1 MAFLGGLGKTLGL
14 NKQFVEG
21 LAGGF
26 ASSVDTK
33 IKKDMEMTQNNIDDL
48 TKIAFES
55 TATDKKRFDKELKEN
70 TELVEEIMT
79 NMGGAEG
86 MKSALAPVAAQ
97 SLISQLGLKQ
107 AVVQSR
113 DYKKNF
119 IMHGQDPI
127 KELELN
133 KKLNG
138 NSPIITLSSLAKSTV
153 SPISGVDM
161 SKLGDSANVGFM
173 KSNFLGDA
181 KDSSKEIETRSS
193 ALLEAAGVDMK
204 DTLGDKLPT
213 ALKVKLDPLILGM
226 QDNPQAEEVRLVT
239 MLKNTNREEEPELY
253 KRILEKIDLTRAIVQ
268 DITPKKGLT
277 QGETDRASNELTSI
291 VGQAFGVTTKTGGS
305 VNNPFV
311 SFKDMKEKNL
321 IALKGVN
328 YYMAEYQKSKLNSGK
343 DDYYNNYM
351 VIRQAAAEGKKVI
364 STRINGI
371 YSLEVDNASF
381 YDEDDLTK
389 LAIKREGA
397 EAKVEGSSNAKTP
410 EQVRKENK
418 EGKNNPD
425 VTISTLIP
433 EIQKLRSQGA
443 DSRVI
448 SNKKALLIEAIG
460 KKYGIKSYKEAN
472 EKLAELIGS
481 GNFDEITS

>member
-1 MAFLGGLGKTLGL
+1 MAFLGGLGKALGL

-21 LAGGF
+21 FAGGF

-33 IKKDMEMTQNNIDDL
+33 IKKDMEMTQDNIDDL

-79 NMGGAEG
+79 NMGGSEG
-86 MKSALAPVAAQ
+86 MKAPLAPVAAQ

-107 AVVQSR
+107 AVSQSR

-119 IMHGQDPI
+119 TMYGENPI
-127 KELELN
+127 EQLELN

-138 NSPIITLSSLAKSTV
+138 DIPTITLSSLAKSTV

-193 ALLEAAGVDMK
+193 ALLKAAGVDMS
-204 DTLGDKLPT
+204 DTLGEKLPT
-213 ALKVKLDPLILGM
+213 AVKVKLDPLILGM

-239 MLKNTNREEEPELY
+239 MLKNTNREENPEMY
-253 KRILEKIDLTRAIVQ
+253 QKIKSKIDLTRSIIQ
-268 DITPKKGLT
+268 DVTPKKGLSLS
-277 QGETDRASNELTSI
+277 ETRSSRNEFISI
-291 VGQAFGVTTKTGGS
+291 VGQAFGVSTKPSSLG
-305 VNNPFV
+305 NPFT
-311 SFKDMKEKNL
+311 SFSDEKDKNL

-328 YYMAEYQKSKLNSGK
+328 YYMEELQKSRINSGR
-343 DDYYNNYM
+343 DEQYNNYE
-351 VIRQAAAEGKKVI
+351 VILQAASEGKEVT
-364 STRINGI
+364 STMINGI
-371 YSLEVDNASF
+371 YTLEVANKSF
-381 YDEDDLTK
+381 YNEDDLTK
-389 LAIKREGA
+389 LAIKREGG
-397 EAKVEGSSNAKTP
+397 EAKVEGSSKAKTV

-418 EGKNNPD
+418 DGKNTPD

-433 EIQKLRSQGA
+433 EIQRLRSQGA

-460 KKYGIKSYKEAN
+460 KKYGIKSYEEAN
-472 EKLAELIGS
+472 KKLAELIGS